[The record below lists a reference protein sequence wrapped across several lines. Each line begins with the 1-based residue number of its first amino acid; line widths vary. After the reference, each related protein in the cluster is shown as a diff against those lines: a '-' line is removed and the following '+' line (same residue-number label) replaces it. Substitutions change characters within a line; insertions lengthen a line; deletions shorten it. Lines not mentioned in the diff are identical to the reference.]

1 MKKYIYIF
9 VCVSLFLSSCSSDFI
24 DLLPKS
30 SVTQD
35 RYYKTDRDFADALTG
50 VYAPIRNRYN
60 EFWIYGD
67 QRSDDSWVQP
77 AKSNTATYS
86 DQFTMNSNEDE
97 LSNAWNQYFQSIF
110 RANNLLTKIE
120 SLDVSDIPN
129 KNQYVAETRF
139 LRALCYF
146 DLVRIFGSVPA
157 VTSALSITD
166 AYKMSRTSVEEIYN
180 NIIIPDLK
188 AAESLPT
195 SYSGANIGRPT
206 QGATKAFLGRVYLT
220 RGDFTNAESKLL
232 EVTTMGY
239 ALEDDYEIIFDP
251 TTKRNKEYI
260 FDIEYESGVS
270 AGSVLTNRCM
280 PNHAGM
286 QTFYGVPGTGNEW
299 NNPTQALINLFEQ
312 NDKRRDRSIGTP
324 GGFYDASGEFVSL
337 PSTTNQNYTKKY
349 LYRIAAAN
357 DSPVNWHHIRYAD
370 VLLMLAEAMN
380 ENGKTAQAI
389 PYLNMIRNRA
399 GVSEYPITMSQS
411 DTRAAIEKERRLEL
425 CFEGHRWFD
434 LVRWGK
440 AYDALK
446 DKGMSPYMTLFPI
459 PLSQVQLVNDPA
471 IMPQNPGYN

>member
-1 MKKYIYIF
+1 MKKYINIF
-9 VCVSLFLSSCSSDFI
+9 VCASLILTSCSSDFI

-35 RYYKTDRDFADALTG
+35 RYYQTDNDFADALTG
-50 VYAPIRNRYN
+50 VYAPIRSRYN

-77 AKSNTATYS
+77 AKSNAATYS
-86 DQFTMNSNEDE
+86 DQFTMNSNEGE
-97 LSNAWNQYFQSIF
+97 LSSAWNNYYQAIF
-110 RANNLLTKIE
+110 RANNLLEKLE
-120 SLDVSDIPN
+120 PLAVSDIPK
-129 KNQYVAETRF
+129 KNQYFAETSF

-146 DLVRIFGSVPA
+146 DLVRIFGPVPA
-157 VTSALSITD
+157 VTTVLSITD
-166 AYKMSRTSVEEIYN
+166 AYKTPRAPVNDIYD
-180 NIIIPDLK
+180 IILADLK

-195 SYSGANIGRPT
+195 SYSGADIGRPT
-206 QGATKAFLGRVYLT
+206 QGAAKALLGRVYLT
-220 RGDFTNAESKLL
+220 RGDFANAESKLQ
-232 EVTTMGY
+232 EVTGMSY
-239 ALEDDYEIIFDP
+239 ALVDDFESIFNP
-251 TTKRNKEYI
+251 ANKRNREYI

-299 NNPTQALINLFEQ
+299 NNPTQVLIDLFEQ
-312 NDKRRDRSIGTP
+312 NDKRKDISIGTP
-324 GGFYDASGEFVSL
+324 GGFYNADGDFITL
-337 PSTTNQNYTKKY
+337 PSTTNQAYTKKY

-357 DSPVNWHHIRYAD
+357 DSPVNWHYMRYAD

-380 ENGKTAQAI
+380 ENGKTSQAI

-399 GVSEYPITMSQS
+399 GVSEYPTSMSQS
-411 DTRAAIEKERRLEL
+411 DTRAALEKERRLEL

-440 AYDALK
+440 AYDTLK
-446 DKGMSPYMTLFPI
+446 DKGMAPYMTLFPI
-459 PLSQVQLVNDPA
+459 PLNQVQLVNDPA
-471 IMPQNPGYN
+471 IMPQNQGYN